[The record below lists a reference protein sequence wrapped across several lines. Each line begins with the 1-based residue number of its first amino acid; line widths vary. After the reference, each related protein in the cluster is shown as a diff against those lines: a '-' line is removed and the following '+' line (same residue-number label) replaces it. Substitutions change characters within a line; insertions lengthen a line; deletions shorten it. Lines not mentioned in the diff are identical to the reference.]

1 MLNSLKRV
9 HLEKRGR
16 WTESSEAAAAA
27 VATTY
32 GGRMENIQPRSRARR
47 LHERF
52 TEFGNGKIAQHAR
65 EKKENT
71 TAASQPAP
79 ALPVK
84 RAFLCLPIS
93 DSPLGSSTTNL
104 FAPKKRGGG
113 SEGRKSGQVA
123 YTPQPRPPQYG
134 KCSPV
139 QPKTPFKLFGLN
151 LTASLFP

>member
-1 MLNSLKRV
+1 
-9 HLEKRGR
+9 
-16 WTESSEAAAAA
+16 
-27 VATTY
+27 
-32 GGRMENIQPRSRARR
+32 MENIQPRSRARR

-104 FAPKKRGGG
+104 FAPKKKGGG
-113 SEGRKSGQVA
+113 AREGKVGKLRIRLSHAHRSMGNVV
-123 YTPQPRPPQYG
+123 PCNPRPRSN
-134 KCSPV
+134 CLV
-139 QPKTPFKLFGLN
+139 
-151 LTASLFP
+151 